1 MQNKKQLNL
10 YLDEDLI
17 KGIRHAAIEAD
28 KRLSDYVAE
37 ILTAH
42 LDVKKRVSNR
52 IAEIL
57 GSARA
62 DQ

>member
-1 MQNKKQLNL
+1 MADKKQLNL
-10 YLDEDLI
+10 YLEEDLI
-17 KGIRHAAIEAD
+17 KGIRHAAVEAD
-28 KRLSDYVAE
+28 RRLSDYVAE

-42 LDVKKRVSNR
+42 LDVKRRVSNR

-57 GSARA
+57 DATRT